1 MKQLRNGKRAAWN
14 YRVMDVRKRLLSTK
28 EAQETLASWV
38 LSKPPKSIH
47 NSIVTRCTLTISCI
61 TLALFYNI
69 DFFSIGS
76 RPAYMKS
83 KSCDRSEVGIFS
95 CAKSSWK
102 LTSRFCVSL
111 WRKNF
116 IDTIWRTHFFL
127 HGTSSFRSGNESFGF
142 KKLFELVWTLIYV
155 FHRIDEVVSRCCK
168 LRKKGDWN

>member
-111 WRKNF
+111 WGKNF
-116 IDTIWRTHFFL
+116 IDTIWQTHFP
-127 HGTSSFRSGNESFGF
+127 SGDPEYSRPLTVPFF
-142 KKLFELVWTLIYV
+142 ALFTFYYLVISHVRLSTPEKFYC
-155 FHRIDEVVSRCCK
+155 E
-168 LRKKGDWN
+168 